1 MDRLEK
7 FRRAVDGF
15 NDWIGRATAWLVI
28 AMVLVQFAVVVL
40 RYIFGFGSIMM
51 QETVVYLH
59 GALFMLGAAYT
70 LLREGHVRVDIFYRD
85 ATFKKKALIDLFGA
99 LFLLLPVCGL
109 IWWSSWSYV
118 EQSWAILEGSRETS
132 GIHAVYVLKS
142 AIPAFAVL
150 LALQGLSMAARSYL
164 TIKGHT
170 RADRDMAS

>member
-15 NDWIGRATAWLVI
+15 NDWVGRATAWLVI
-28 AMVLVQFAVVVL
+28 AMVLVQFAVVML

-59 GALFMLGAAYT
+59 GALFMLGAGYT

-85 ATFKKKALIDLFGA
+85 ATPEKKALVDLFGV

-109 IWWSSWSYV
+109 IWLSSWSYV
-118 EQSWAILEGSRETS
+118 AQSWSILEGSRETS
-132 GIHAVYVLKS
+132 GIQAVYVLKT
-142 AIPAFAVL
+142 AILAFAAL
-150 LALQGLSMAARSYL
+150 LSVQGLSMAARAYL
-164 TIKGHT
+164 ILKGHVP
-170 RADRDMAS
+170 ADRDRAA